1 MSFSHHSAN
10 PIHMNIFYVIE
21 IIVLGV
27 SVVFFQ
33 FYWGIIDIEHN
44 DMSYIYHEVITSLV
58 NIHHLV

>member
-33 FYWGIIDIEHN
+33 FY
-44 DMSYIYHEVITSLV
+44 
-58 NIHHLV
+58 